1 VHSFEYIKNEWA
13 IALMQIYEK
22 LYRQDCKALGIFDKD
37 GKPVPKENKD
47 GKREP
52 IGLSTPMRQLILHFH
67 ERRIRIAPPE
77 ESIAFKRI
85 EDLEFYI
92 KRLEIVENRV
102 HSEYAPIP
110 QE

>member
-1 VHSFEYIKNEWA
+1 
-13 IALMQIYEK
+13 
-22 LYRQDCKALGIFDKD
+22 
-37 GKPVPKENKD
+37 
-47 GKREP
+47 
-52 IGLSTPMRQLILHFH
+52 MRQLILHFH